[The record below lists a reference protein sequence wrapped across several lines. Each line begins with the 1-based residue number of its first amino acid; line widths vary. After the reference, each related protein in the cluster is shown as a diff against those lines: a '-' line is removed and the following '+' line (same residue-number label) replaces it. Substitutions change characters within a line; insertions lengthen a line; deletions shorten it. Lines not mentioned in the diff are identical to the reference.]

1 MAAVAS
7 VMSLLEEAAGR
18 GSFRTEVAYIGRQLT
33 AQEKRRCSLY
43 RNLKYLQCS
52 YIIATAE
59 ARPGS
64 YNMDALV
71 AHLNR
76 KKASCAMSLIC
87 NGLDSESDREP
98 DSSDSDDI

>member
-7 VMSLLEEAAGR
+7 VMSLIEEAAGR
-18 GSFRTEVAYIGRQLT
+18 GSFRTEVVYIGRQLT
-33 AQEKRRCSLY
+33 ARERRRCSLY
-43 RNLKYLQCS
+43 RKYLQCA
-52 YIIATAE
+52 YIIAKAE

-71 AHLNR
+71 TRMNR

-87 NGLDSESDREP
+87 NGLDSESEP

>member
-1 MAAVAS
+1 MADVAS
-7 VMSLLEEAAGR
+7 VMSLIEDAAGR
-18 GSFRTEVAYIGRQLT
+18 GSFRTEVVYIGRQLT
-33 AQEKRRCSLY
+33 AREKRRCSLY
-43 RNLKYLQCS
+43 RKYLQCA
-52 YIIATAE
+52 YVIAKAE

-71 AHLNR
+71 TRMNR

-87 NGLDSESDREP
+87 NGLDSYSESEP